1 MLPRYLMIGK
11 CLEEAIMEHPLPV
24 LAPSL
29 LLLLL
34 IKILA
39 IRLTGK
45 ASLAEKNVIVADQIY
60 FGRIL
65 WIELYIMICISVLF

>member
-1 MLPRYLMIGK
+1 MIGK
-11 CLEEAIMEHPLPV
+11 CLEEAIMEHPLSV

-34 IKILA
+34 FKILA

-45 ASLAEKNVIVADQIY
+45 ASLAEKNVRVADQIY

-65 WIELYIMICISVLF
+65 WIELYIMICISVLFKKTN